1 MMKQRMAISLGLLSL
16 LGSALQTAEASGF
29 ANEDASAAGVGV
41 ANAMVAGVADVSAAS
56 YNPAA
61 VAWLDGVDVQ
71 LNTAI
76 EWRNAS
82 VVTAT
87 GMPFNAGN
95 NYKVQGFHAIW
106 MPHTSNIGAS
116 MALTRPFA
124 AHNTW
129 FGEQTNIEVDRLS
142 LDVVYAL
149 SSTLAVAHG
158 LDMYQSRIQMSQG
171 AATFSGSDRVSFG
184 INVGVN
190 WKPLPF
196 WQAGMLLRTGSKAKV
211 TNGTQTV
218 NLNLPETL
226 TLGVSHDIKDKFR
239 VEGDLTYTHWS
250 RLKNLN
256 VQGGAINHALALKST
271 VSLKTGLTYYWL
283 PNTTFRM
290 GYAYEQASNTVNNVQ
305 AAIMDQP
312 GHRLSFGMGGNLMG
326 IQVDFAYAYGFFAN
340 QTASAPAVFAGNY
353 RNRQQTLAF
362 SLSKKF

>member
-1 MMKQRMAISLGLLSL
+1 MKQRMAISLGILSL
-16 LGSALQTAEASGF
+16 LGGALQPANASGF
-29 ANEDASAAGVGV
+29 ANSDASAVGVGL
-41 ANAMVAGVADVSAAS
+41 ANAMVAGVTDVSAAS

-61 VAWLDGVDVQ
+61 VAWLDGIEVQ
-71 LNTAI
+71 LNSAI
-76 EWRNAS
+76 ELRNAS

-87 GMPFNAGN
+87 GMPSNAGN

-124 AHNTW
+124 AHNAW
-129 FGEQTNIEVDRLS
+129 FGEQTNLEVDRLS

-158 LDMYQSRIQMSQG
+158 LDMYQSRIQMIQG
-171 AATFSGSDRVSFG
+171 AATFSGSERVSFG
-184 INVGVN
+184 INIGVN

-196 WQAGMLLRTGSKAKV
+196 WRAGLLLRTGTQAKV
-211 TNGTQTV
+211 TNTAQTV

-226 TLGVSHDIKDKFR
+226 TLGISHDIVDKFR
-239 VEGDLTYTHWS
+239 VEGDMTYTHWS

-271 VSLKTGLTYYWL
+271 LSFKTGLTYYWL
-283 PNTTFRM
+283 PNTVFRM
-290 GYAYEQASNTVNNVQ
+290 GYAYEQAANSANQVQ
-305 AAIMDQP
+305 PAIMDQP
-312 GHRLSFGMGGNLMG
+312 GHRFSLGAGGNLLG
-326 IQVDFAYAYGFFAN
+326 VQLDLAYTYGFFAH
-340 QTASAPAVFAGNY
+340 QTVTAPVAFAGNY
-353 RNRQQTLAF
+353 RDRQQTLAF